1 MRRTDF
7 GTVARRKKRDVQ
19 KGKMQWRPREVMYT
33 DQPYEHTAP
42 YEMAPMM
49 PRVPMQR
56 HPVMYMPPQYYA
68 PPIPYWEYEQRH
80 RGARHHRDDYAG
92 ARSGLSGLSGLS
104 GQALVDASSGFQLLE
119 EVVKASVK
127 DAKLH
132 GLRRHVKIHPKNPSG
147 ITRTDREWDAIEMRV
162 TDDDGVDQEYKKLL
176 LEDVLRIV
184 DAVKSRLQSNLLPAH
199 VAAAVGAI
207 DVLRHLLKYYQ
218 DIVAGTVDAE
228 PKYHNED
235 FKDLTRLLD
244 ANRHNMKDTAEL
256 MSKAVK
262 RKNNNK
268 LEETHVD
275 KIDDALESLIRVYKE
290 IAADHNLS
298 ARGQK
303 TVVDKIVAKALT

>member
-1 MRRTDF
+1 
-7 GTVARRKKRDVQ
+7 
-19 KGKMQWRPREVMYT
+19 MQWRPREVMYT

-80 RGARHHRDDYAG
+80 REYAG
-92 ARSGLSGLSGLS
+92 ARSGPSGLSGPS
-104 GQALVDASSGFQLLE
+104 GQALADASSGFQRLE
-119 EVVKASVK
+119 DAVKTSVK

-132 GLRRHVKIHPKNPSG
+132 GLRRHVRIHTNKPKPSG
-147 ITRTDREWDAIEMRV
+147 VTRTEREWDEIEMRV

-176 LEDVLRIV
+176 MEDVLRIV
-184 DAVKSRLQSNLLPAH
+184 DAVKSRLQSNLLPTH

-228 PKYHNED
+228 PRYHNED
-235 FKDLTRLLD
+235 IRDLERLLK
-244 ANRHNMKDTAEL
+244 ANKHNMKDTAEL
-256 MSKAVK
+256 TSKTVRAGSLK
-262 RKNNNK
+262 K
-268 LEETHVD
+268 TDVD
-275 KIDDALESLIRVYKE
+275 QIDDALRSLLRVYKE
-290 IAADHNLS
+290 HGGNDLFKGGVNVKQRLHAIIDS
-298 ARGQK
+298 A
-303 TVVDKIVAKALT
+303 LL

>member
-1 MRRTDF
+1 
-7 GTVARRKKRDVQ
+7 
-19 KGKMQWRPREVMYT
+19 MYT

-80 RGARHHRDDYAG
+80 REYAG
-92 ARSGLSGLSGLS
+92 ARSGPSGLSGPS
-104 GQALVDASSGFQLLE
+104 GHALADASSGFQRLE
-119 EVVKASVK
+119 EAVKTSVK

-147 ITRTDREWDAIEMRV
+147 ITRTEREWDAIEMRV

-176 LEDVLRIV
+176 MEDVLRIV
-184 DAVKSRLQSNLLPAH
+184 DAVKSRLQSNLLPTH

-228 PKYHNED
+228 PRYHYED
-235 FKDLTRLLD
+235 IKDLERLLK
-244 ANRHNMKDTAEL
+244 ANKNNMKDTEEL
-256 MSKAVK
+256 TSKAL
-262 RKNNNK
+262 RNDK
-268 LEETHVD
+268 LKDEHIEE
-275 KIDDALESLIRVYKE
+275 INEALRSLLRVYKE
-290 IAADHNLS
+290 NSTH
-298 ARGQK
+298 QK
-303 TVVDKIVAKALT
+303 FISKGTKKHVEDMVANVFT

>member
-1 MRRTDF
+1 
-7 GTVARRKKRDVQ
+7 
-19 KGKMQWRPREVMYT
+19 MYT

-80 RGARHHRDDYAG
+80 REYAG
-92 ARSGLSGLSGLS
+92 ARSGPSGLSGPS
-104 GQALVDASSGFQLLE
+104 GQALADASSGFQRLE
-119 EVVKASVK
+119 DAVKTSVK

-132 GLRRHVKIHPKNPSG
+132 GLRRHVRIHPRNTSG
-147 ITRTDREWDAIEMRV
+147 VTRIEREWDAIEVRV

-176 LEDVLRIV
+176 MEDVLRIV
-184 DAVKSRLQSNLLPAH
+184 DAVKSRLQSNLLPTH

-228 PKYHNED
+228 PKYHNEEIT
-235 FKDLTRLLD
+235 DLRRLLK
-244 ANRHNMKDTAEL
+244 ANKHNMKDTVEL
-256 MSKAVK
+256 TGKAV
-262 RKNNNK
+262 RKK
-268 LEETHVD
+268 ALLEEH
-275 KIDDALESLIRVYKE
+275 IDDIDEALRSLLGVYKVFE
-290 IAADHNLS
+290 GAAATVPMVND
-298 ARGQK
+298 RGK
-303 TVVDKIVAKALT
+303 KKVDELVKDTF